1 MTLSCWP
8 CFSLP
13 WPFVAPACVQQHPAC
28 WTSCCLGSGA
38 HQHSMLTAQP
48 PLSLCHIPSC
58 MRPQLHSVLRKAHL
72 KPSPYCL
79 NFNYS
84 CQLPCCQG
92 CLCSSVLSF
101 LQVMG
106 RHQHKVF
113 ARHALHQ
120 QHSVEGGPPSS
131 RSVGG
136 QLPCMPCTSTIIP
149 AKILTVASLSG
160 GSQLRPFLS
169 PLLTCCARASR
180 DAFAAASSLSRP
192 SASDS
197 TSRDLLCAALRACKQ
212 QADSMNHLC

>member
-149 AKILTVASLSG
+149 AQNVRHSDCGKPVWGEPAASLPVPPADL
-160 GSQLRPFLS
+160 LRPSVTRCFCCC
-169 PLLTCCARASR
+169 LLPEPA
-180 DAFAAASSLSRP
+180 
-192 SASDS
+192 
-197 TSRDLLCAALRACKQ
+197 LCL
-212 QADSMNHLC
+212 